1 MEVEAKFAADAD
13 AMRRLGAAKSLGH
26 FSLGEA
32 RAVEFDDT
40 YLDTPD
46 EALLR
51 AGYAC
56 RQRQGDRGLAIQ
68 VKSVSSGGGGVHR
81 RQELEVLLRHDS
93 APGDWPM
100 SEARDLV
107 LGIAGDSP
115 LQPLTRLHQRRLL
128 RPVQQGEREVAELS
142 LDQVVVQTADGALP
156 PYHEVEVELRPAGTE
171 EDLAAIASV
180 LHDEY
185 GLPAEERAKFTR
197 ALEAIGRPAG
207 GHLLSEKARATL
219 QSAAEGRGEAARRAR
234 ALLALDEGLT
244 QAQAGELLGVTS
256 RTVRRWLRAY
266 RAQTEERSAP
276 APAAPAGA
284 PAEPARPAH
293 PRPSP
298 PGIALDDTMAT
309 AAMKTLRFHFHRMLD
324 HEKGTRS
331 GEDPEDLHD
340 MRVATRRMRAALR
353 VFEGHYD
360 PAPLGPIAR
369 GLRKTG
375 RALGAVRDLDVFAE
389 KMAHYVESLPK
400 ERQHELDSLRDAW
413 NSERDDARA
422 RMLAYLDGDYGRF
435 VQRFGDLL
443 ADPRAAELPPYS
455 PAGDVLTRRVVDVL
469 PAVVYARAGTV
480 WSYAVPL
487 SQPNAPLLR
496 YHRLRIA
503 SKFLRYSL
511 EFFEEVLDPQAKHLI
526 KTMKGLQDHLGDLQ
540 DAVVACGV
548 LRTFLTWGS
557 WRPPEGGT
565 RRSATGV
572 VAPGVAAYLA
582 YRQQEMQRL
591 LDEFPEVWEKVS
603 GPDFAA
609 QLGEVLL
616 AVRARRH

>member
-1 MEVEAKFAADAD
+1 
-13 AMRRLGAAKSLGH
+13 
-26 FSLGEA
+26 
-32 RAVEFDDT
+32 
-40 YLDTPD
+40 
-46 EALLR
+46 
-51 AGYAC
+51 
-56 RQRQGDRGLAIQ
+56 
-68 VKSVSSGGGGVHR
+68 
-81 RQELEVLLRHDS
+81 
-93 APGDWPM
+93 
-100 SEARDLV
+100 
-107 LGIAGDSP
+107 
-115 LQPLTRLHQRRLL
+115 
-128 RPVQQGEREVAELS
+128 
-142 LDQVVVQTADGALP
+142 
-156 PYHEVEVELRPAGTE
+156 
-171 EDLAAIASV
+171 
-180 LHDEY
+180 
-185 GLPAEERAKFTR
+185 
-197 ALEAIGRPAG
+197 
-207 GHLLSEKARATL
+207 
-219 QSAAEGRGEAARRAR
+219 
-234 ALLALDEGLT
+234 
-244 QAQAGELLGVTS
+244 
-256 RTVRRWLRAY
+256 
-266 RAQTEERSAP
+266 
-276 APAAPAGA
+276 
-284 PAEPARPAH
+284 
-293 PRPSP
+293 
-298 PGIALDDTMAT
+298 
-309 AAMKTLRFHFHRMLD
+309 
-324 HEKGTRS
+324 
-331 GEDPEDLHD
+331 
-340 MRVATRRMRAALR
+340 
-353 VFEGHYD
+353 
-360 PAPLGPIAR
+360 
-369 GLRKTG
+369 
-375 RALGAVRDLDVFAE
+375 
-389 KMAHYVESLPK
+389 
-400 ERQHELDSLRDAW
+400 
-413 NSERDDARA
+413 
-422 RMLAYLDGDYGRF
+422 MLAYLDGDYGRF